1 MSRLLERQGW
11 GGRPRLRE
19 GILVGLVVCLGPGEV
34 SAAEKVMVR
43 RDRWFA
49 HPYDPVWSA
58 VVAAVRRGG
67 WEPVRTENGKGI
79 LETGFYEFA
88 VGTFGP
94 SVATQPPVLT
104 WEYGYYHK
112 VMLDAGRSRLR
123 ISVRPAGS
131 GTRVA
136 VHADVE
142 EWSYHRDLHEYLWSR
157 RESNGAIE
165 LAFLEQ
171 VGEILEPGTKRE
183 RKAPMPED

>member
-1 MSRLLERQGW
+1 MSQPRRREGW
-11 GGRPRLRE
+11 GRGPRLR
-19 GILVGLVVCLGPGEV
+19 GGALLVLLACLGAVEG

-43 RDRWFA
+43 RDRWFP
-49 HPYDPVWSA
+49 HPYGAVWDA

-67 WEPVRTENGKGI
+67 WEPVRMETGKGI
-79 LETGFYEFA
+79 LDTGFFEFA
-88 VGTFGP
+88 EGAFGP
-94 SVATQPPVLT
+94 SVATQPPELT

-131 GTRVA
+131 GARVA

-142 EWSYHRDLHEYLWSR
+142 EWNFHRDLREYLWSK

-165 LAFLEQ
+165 QDLLDR

-183 RKAPMPED
+183 RKVPVPAD